1 MKPQTRANDGLSSTV
16 SPVALVD
23 GLSGL
28 HSPQPPSSGGP
39 VLSSTEINSSFSHL
53 SSNDPTDDGI
63 MAGRGRFVTFFFKLL
78 AHFSLV

>member
-28 HSPQPPSSGGP
+28 HSPQPPSSAGP
-39 VLSSTEINSSFSHL
+39 VLSSSELNSSFPHL
-53 SSNDPTDDGI
+53 ASNDPTDDGT
-63 MAGRGRFVTFFFKLL
+63 MAGRGRFVRFSVLNTECHLL
-78 AHFSLV
+78 